1 MIIEFRI
8 KSLRNIRPVTFLTT
22 EAKLTKSTRA
32 LRINVC
38 ICEKI
43 QLNVALYK
51 SFNLPVFTSTGIY
64 IISNFKV
71 QSTKQMFKQIQKKMP
86 NNNALLKTINLN

>member
-22 EAKLTKSTRA
+22 KAKMTKSTRA

-38 ICEKI
+38 ICEKV

-51 SFNLPVFTSTGIY
+51 SFNLLVFTSIY

-71 QSTKQMFKQIQKKMP
+71 QSTKQMFKQTQKKMP

>member
-1 MIIEFRI
+1 MIEFRI

-43 QLNVALYK
+43 QLNVVLYK
-51 SFNLPVFTSTGIY
+51 SLNLLVFTSIY

-71 QSTKQMFKQIQKKMP
+71 QSTKQMFKQTQKKMP

>member
-43 QLNVALYK
+43 QLNVVLYK
-51 SFNLPVFTSTGIY
+51 SLNLLVFTSIY

>member
-8 KSLRNIRPVTFLTT
+8 KSLRNLRPVTFLTT
-22 EAKLTKSTRA
+22 KAKMTKSTRA

-38 ICEKI
+38 ICEKV
-43 QLNVALYK
+43 QLNVALYE
-51 SFNLPVFTSTGIY
+51 SFNLLVFTSIY

-71 QSTKQMFKQIQKKMP
+71 QSTKQMFKQTQKKMP

>member
-22 EAKLTKSTRA
+22 KAKMTKSTRA

-43 QLNVALYK
+43 QLNVVLYK
-51 SFNLPVFTSTGIY
+51 SLNLLVFTSIY

-71 QSTKQMFKQIQKKMP
+71 QSTKQMFKQTQKKMP
-86 NNNALLKTINLN
+86 NNSALLKTINLN

>member
-22 EAKLTKSTRA
+22 KAKMTKSTRA

-43 QLNVALYK
+43 QLNVVLYK
-51 SFNLPVFTSTGIY
+51 SLNLLVFISIY

-71 QSTKQMFKQIQKKMP
+71 QSTKQMFKQTQKKMP

>member
-8 KSLRNIRPVTFLTT
+8 KSLRNIRPVTFLKTK
-22 EAKLTKSTRA
+22 AKMTKSTRA

-43 QLNVALYK
+43 QLNVVLYK
-51 SFNLPVFTSTGIY
+51 SLNLLVFTSIY

-71 QSTKQMFKQIQKKMP
+71 QSTKQMFKQTQKKMP
-86 NNNALLKTINLN
+86 NNSALLKTINLN

>member
-43 QLNVALYK
+43 QLNVVLYK
-51 SFNLPVFTSTGIY
+51 SLNLLVFISIY

-71 QSTKQMFKQIQKKMP
+71 QSTKQMFKQTQKKMP

>member
-8 KSLRNIRPVTFLTT
+8 KSLRNIRPVTFLKTK
-22 EAKLTKSTRA
+22 AKMTKSTRA

-43 QLNVALYK
+43 QLNVVLYK
-51 SFNLPVFTSTGIY
+51 SLNLLVFTSIY

-71 QSTKQMFKQIQKKMP
+71 QSTKQMFKQTQKKMP

>member
-8 KSLRNIRPVTFLTT
+8 KSLRNIRPVTFLKTK
-22 EAKLTKSTRA
+22 AKMTKSTRA
-32 LRINVC
+32 LRINVR

-51 SFNLPVFTSTGIY
+51 SFNLLVFTSIY

-71 QSTKQMFKQIQKKMP
+71 QSTKQMFKQTQKKMP

>member
-22 EAKLTKSTRA
+22 KAKLTKSTRA

-43 QLNVALYK
+43 QLNVVLYK
-51 SFNLPVFTSTGIY
+51 SLNLLVFTSIY

-71 QSTKQMFKQIQKKMP
+71 QSTKQMFKQTQKKMP

>member
-22 EAKLTKSTRA
+22 KAKMTKSTRA

-43 QLNVALYK
+43 QLNVVLYK
-51 SFNLPVFTSTGIY
+51 SLNLLVFTSIY

-71 QSTKQMFKQIQKKMP
+71 QSTKQMFKQTQKKML

>member
-22 EAKLTKSTRA
+22 KAKLTKSTRA
-32 LRINVC
+32 LRINVY

-51 SFNLPVFTSTGIY
+51 SFNLLVFTSIY

-71 QSTKQMFKQIQKKMP
+71 QSTKQMFKQTQKKMP

>member
-22 EAKLTKSTRA
+22 KAKLTKSTRA

-38 ICEKI
+38 ICEKV
-43 QLNVALYK
+43 QLNVVLYK
-51 SFNLPVFTSTGIY
+51 SLNLLVFTSIY

-71 QSTKQMFKQIQKKMP
+71 QSTKQMFKQTQKKMP
-86 NNNALLKTINLN
+86 NNSALLKTINLN

>member
-22 EAKLTKSTRA
+22 KAKMTKSTRA

-43 QLNVALYK
+43 QLNVVLYK
-51 SFNLPVFTSTGIY
+51 SLNLLVFTSIY

-71 QSTKQMFKQIQKKMP
+71 QSTKQMFKQTQKKMP

>member
-22 EAKLTKSTRA
+22 KAKLTKSTRA

-38 ICEKI
+38 IREKV

-51 SFNLPVFTSTGIY
+51 SFNLLVFTSIY

-71 QSTKQMFKQIQKKMP
+71 QSTKQMFKQTQKKMP
-86 NNNALLKTINLN
+86 NNNAFLKTINLN

>member
-8 KSLRNIRPVTFLTT
+8 KSLRNIRPVLKTK
-22 EAKLTKSTRA
+22 AKMSKSTRA

-51 SFNLPVFTSTGIY
+51 SFNLLVFTSIY

-71 QSTKQMFKQIQKKMP
+71 QSTKQMFKQTQKKMP

>member
-22 EAKLTKSTRA
+22 KAKMTKSTRA

-43 QLNVALYK
+43 QLNVVLYK
-51 SFNLPVFTSTGIY
+51 SFNLLVFTSIY

-71 QSTKQMFKQIQKKMP
+71 QSTKQMFKQTQKKMP

>member
-8 KSLRNIRPVTFLTT
+8 KSLRIIRPVTFLTT
-22 EAKLTKSTRA
+22 KAKMTKSTRA

-43 QLNVALYK
+43 QLNVVLYK
-51 SFNLPVFTSTGIY
+51 SLNLLVFTSIY

-71 QSTKQMFKQIQKKMP
+71 QSTKQMFKQTQKKMP

>member
-8 KSLRNIRPVTFLTT
+8 KSLRNIRPVTFLKT

-43 QLNVALYK
+43 QLNVVLYK
-51 SFNLPVFTSTGIY
+51 SLNLLVFTSIY

-71 QSTKQMFKQIQKKMP
+71 QSTKQMFKQTQKKMP

>member
-22 EAKLTKSTRA
+22 KAKMTKSTRA

-51 SFNLPVFTSTGIY
+51 SFNLLVFTSIY

-71 QSTKQMFKQIQKKMP
+71 QSTKQMFKQTQKKMP
-86 NNNALLKTINLN
+86 NNNALLKTIILN

>member
-8 KSLRNIRPVTFLTT
+8 KSLRNIRPVTFLKTK
-22 EAKLTKSTRA
+22 AKLTKSTRA

-43 QLNVALYK
+43 QLNVVLYK
-51 SFNLPVFTSTGIY
+51 SLNLLVFTSIY

-71 QSTKQMFKQIQKKMP
+71 QSTKQMFKQTQKKMP

>member
-8 KSLRNIRPVTFLTT
+8 KSLRNLRPVTFLTT
-22 EAKLTKSTRA
+22 KAKMTKSTRA

-38 ICEKI
+38 ICEKV
-43 QLNVALYK
+43 QLNVVLYK
-51 SFNLPVFTSTGIY
+51 SLNLLVFTSIY

-71 QSTKQMFKQIQKKMP
+71 QSTKQMFKQTQKKMP
-86 NNNALLKTINLN
+86 NNSALLKTINLN

>member
-8 KSLRNIRPVTFLTT
+8 KSLRNLRPVTFLTT
-22 EAKLTKSTRA
+22 KAKMTKSTRA

-43 QLNVALYK
+43 QLNVVLYK
-51 SFNLPVFTSTGIY
+51 SLNLLVFTSIY

-71 QSTKQMFKQIQKKMP
+71 QSTKQMFKQTQKKMP
-86 NNNALLKTINLN
+86 NNSALLKTINLN

>member
-8 KSLRNIRPVTFLTT
+8 KSLRIIRPVTFLTT
-22 EAKLTKSTRA
+22 KAKLTKSTRA

-38 ICEKI
+38 ICEKV
-43 QLNVALYK
+43 QLNVVLYK
-51 SFNLPVFTSTGIY
+51 SLNLLVFTSIY

-71 QSTKQMFKQIQKKMP
+71 QSTKQMFKQTQKKMP
-86 NNNALLKTINLN
+86 NNSALLKTINLN

>member
-43 QLNVALYK
+43 QLNVVLYK
-51 SFNLPVFTSTGIY
+51 SLNLLVFTSIY

-71 QSTKQMFKQIQKKMP
+71 QSTKQMFKQTQKKMP

>member
-22 EAKLTKSTRA
+22 EAKMTKSTRA

-43 QLNVALYK
+43 QLNVVLYK
-51 SFNLPVFTSTGIY
+51 SLNLLVFTSIY

-71 QSTKQMFKQIQKKMP
+71 QSTKQMFKQTQKKMP

>member
-8 KSLRNIRPVTFLTT
+8 KSLRNLRPVTFLTT
-22 EAKLTKSTRA
+22 KAKMTKSTRA

-43 QLNVALYK
+43 QLNVVLYK
-51 SFNLPVFTSTGIY
+51 SLNLLVFTSIY

-71 QSTKQMFKQIQKKMP
+71 QSTKQMFKQTQKKMP

>member
-22 EAKLTKSTRA
+22 KAKMTKSTRA
-32 LRINVC
+32 LRINVR

-51 SFNLPVFTSTGIY
+51 SFNLLVFTSIY

-71 QSTKQMFKQIQKKMP
+71 QSTKQMFKQTQKKMP

>member
-43 QLNVALYK
+43 QLNVYWY
-51 SFNLPVFTSTGIY
+51 SQVCISYQTSKY
-64 IISNFKV
+64 KV
-71 QSTKQMFKQIQKKMP
+71 QNRCLNKHRKKCQITM
-86 NNNALLKTINLN
+86 LS

>member
-8 KSLRNIRPVTFLTT
+8 KSLRNLRPVTFLTT
-22 EAKLTKSTRA
+22 KAKMTKSTRA
-32 LRINVC
+32 LRINVR

-51 SFNLPVFTSTGIY
+51 SFNLLVFTSIY

-71 QSTKQMFKQIQKKMP
+71 QSTKQMFKQTQKKMP

>member
-8 KSLRNIRPVTFLTT
+8 KSLRNIRPVTFLKTK
-22 EAKLTKSTRA
+22 AKLTKSTRA

-43 QLNVALYK
+43 QLNVVLYK
-51 SFNLPVFTSTGIY
+51 SLNLLVFTSIY

-71 QSTKQMFKQIQKKMP
+71 QSTKQMFKQTQKKMP
-86 NNNALLKTINLN
+86 NNSALLKTINLN

>member
-22 EAKLTKSTRA
+22 KAKMTKSTRA

-51 SFNLPVFTSTGIY
+51 SLNLLVFTSIY

-71 QSTKQMFKQIQKKMP
+71 QSTKQMFKQTQKKMP

>member
-8 KSLRNIRPVTFLTT
+8 KSLRNIRPVTFLKTK
-22 EAKLTKSTRA
+22 AKMTKSTRA

-38 ICEKI
+38 ICEKV
-43 QLNVALYK
+43 QLNVALYE
-51 SFNLPVFTSTGIY
+51 SFNLLVFTSIY

-71 QSTKQMFKQIQKKMP
+71 QSTKQMFKQTQKKMP

>member
-22 EAKLTKSTRA
+22 KAKLTKSTRA

-43 QLNVALYK
+43 QLNVVLYK
-51 SFNLPVFTSTGIY
+51 SLNLLVFTSIY

-71 QSTKQMFKQIQKKMP
+71 QSTKQMFKQTQKKMP
-86 NNNALLKTINLN
+86 NNSALLKTINLN